1 MNFMHGLR
9 IEHDNL
15 WAFKLS
21 WLVCLV
27 GPLSQVIKT
36 LDPEWPFRAF
46 FRLLWFT
53 FSFRNQTNRTL
64 VLY

>member
-1 MNFMHGLR
+1 MRKGKNFMHGLR

-21 WLVCLV
+21 WMVRLV

-36 LDPEWPFRAF
+36 LDP
-46 FRLLWFT
+46 
-53 FSFRNQTNRTL
+53 
-64 VLY
+64 